1 MIKVN
6 ISNAQIATQRIINS
20 LERGELELAKAQLST
35 LKKSAYNKAYYAKKK
50 YQESMPT
57 GAEYQVQRAQIR
69 QAQIEKQ
76 QLYNAVE
83 EIRNYIDNPEQYKF
97 KPERSNYYKL
107 RRAFQRINYINEKKQ
122 AERETV
128 RQAQREAGTVIGVTI
143 TNIRKTAKINALFE
157 NVVFNNSMYNF
168 NAEEL
173 EELAAR
179 IKDITGYNVLDDFY
193 KHFDRPSHYESGDDG
208 QGSAFFDLVTDTS
221 NKLKNMLTAYRDSE
235 KVSELEEQVNKFL
248 TMARM

>member
-20 LERGELELAKAQLST
+20 LERGELELARAQLST
-35 LKKSAYNKAYYAKKK
+35 LKKSAYNKAYYAEKK
-50 YQESMPT
+50 YQETMPT
-57 GAEYQVQRAQIR
+57 GLEYQVQRAQIR

-76 QLYNAVE
+76 QVYNAVE
-83 EIRNYIDNPEQYKF
+83 EIRNYIDHPEQYKF
-97 KPERSNYYKL
+97 KSERSNYYKL

-122 AERETV
+122 AERETL
-128 RQAQREAGTVIGVTI
+128 RQAQRDAGTVIGVTI

-157 NVVFNNSMYNF
+157 NVVFNNTMYNF
-168 NAEEL
+168 NAEDL

-221 NKLKNMLTAYRDSE
+221 NTLKNMLTAYRDSE
-235 KVSELEEQVNKFL
+235 QLSELEEQVNKFL
-248 TMARM
+248 AMARM

>member
-1 MIKVN
+1 MFKVN

-20 LERGELELAKAQLST
+20 LERGEIELAKAQLNT
-35 LKKSAYNKAYYAKKK
+35 LKKSAYNNAYYAEKK
-50 YQESMPT
+50 YQETMPT
-57 GAEYQVQRAQIR
+57 GAEYQVQRGQIR

-76 QLYNAVE
+76 QVYNAVE

-97 KPERSNYYKL
+97 KSERSNYYKL

-179 IKDITGYNVLDDFY
+179 IKDITGYNVLDNFY
-193 KHFDRPSHYESGDDG
+193 KHFDIPSHYESGDDG
-208 QGSAFFDLVTDTS
+208 QGSAFFDLVTDVS

-235 KVSELEEQVNKFL
+235 QLSELEEQVNKFL
-248 TMARM
+248 VMARM

>member
-35 LKKSAYNKAYYAKKK
+35 LKKSAYNKAYYAEKK

-69 QAQIEKQ
+69 QAQIEKH

-97 KPERSNYYKL
+97 KSERSNYYKL

-128 RQAQREAGTVIGVTI
+128 RQAQRETGTVIGVTI

-173 EELAAR
+173 EELAVR